1 MEPDWDDVERR
12 LLAMT
17 VKQLR
22 AIGRKW
28 FAGML
33 GGASSKRDIAQ
44 TMTVQMRHWWRSC
57 GDSGRGRVEGVLSAM
72 GDM

>member
-1 MEPDWDDVERR
+1 MEPDWDEVERR

-22 AIGRKW
+22 ELGHTW
-28 FAGML
+28 FSGCL

-44 TMTVQMRHWWRSC
+44 TMTVQMRYWWTSC
-57 GDSGRGRVEGVLSAM
+57 GDFGRGRVEGVLSAM
-72 GDM
+72 GGA